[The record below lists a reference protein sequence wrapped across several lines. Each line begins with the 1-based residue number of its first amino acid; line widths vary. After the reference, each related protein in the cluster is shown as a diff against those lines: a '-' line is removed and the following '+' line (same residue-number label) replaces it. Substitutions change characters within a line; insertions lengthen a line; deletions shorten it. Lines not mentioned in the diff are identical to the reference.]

1 MRIPKNGA
9 DIVSGIADHANRQLL
24 NILDSLAESKKQKE
38 IQTHATEIAGNYG
51 KAIAQIASNT
61 TPVQKTAT
69 EGAGELSELEKFFA
83 KLEAKGKKT
92 IKIGKEGDEIDV
104 ILYRGKH
111 NDYIKSDGKIFR
123 VRYST

>member
-38 IQTHATEIAGNYG
+38 VQTHATEIAGNYG

-83 KLEAKGKKT
+83 KLEAKGKKQLKLAKKAMKLT
-92 IKIGKEGDEIDV
+92 LFFIEESIMI
-104 ILYRGKH
+104 ILSQTARF
-111 NDYIKSDGKIFR
+111 SE
-123 VRYST
+123 

>member
-1 MRIPKNGA
+1 MQQRLREITVK
-9 DIVSGIADHANRQLL
+9 QLL
-24 NILDSLAESKKQKE
+24 RLL
-38 IQTHATEIAGNYG
+38 H
-51 KAIAQIASNT
+51 

-123 VRYST
+123 VRYSN